1 MVVMMVVMVMMVMM
15 LCWNEAQWMLND
27 TDVDV
32 DLALF

>member
-1 MVVMMVVMVMMVMM
+1 MVMM